1 MQLDRQ
7 GDKSS
12 EGVLKKEGNQDE
24 KTITEIITQ
33 NQKRTGTA
41 ENTERVKQGKIE
53 RREQTTVEI
62 ISAHNKLQIN
72 GMQEGQQKMIPPIH
86 IQYSK
91 GRGVKY

>member
-24 KTITEIITQ
+24 KPITEIITQ

-53 RREQTTVEI
+53 RREQITVEI
-62 ISAHNKLQIN
+62 TSAHNKLQIKRHVGRPTKN
-72 GMQEGQQKMIPPIH
+72 DPIH
-86 IQYSK
+86 TYSILQ
-91 GRGVKY
+91 R